1 MPVLEASLCTMAQ
14 TPDPKIEDKDG
25 SVAIYH
31 SVSPNEGFDQ
41 AAQALVRL
49 VAKAQELH
57 PDKKRV
63 LYLDIEGHRNAEGGF
78 DGDMFELQQEFVL
91 GFLLRFLTEARTH
104 FGGVKNP
111 EPQDNAVPDS
121 LTVEEKP
128 RG

>member
-1 MPVLEASLCTMAQ
+1 MAQ
-14 TPDPKIEDKDG
+14 PPDPKIEDKDG
-25 SVAIYH
+25 SIAIYH
-31 SVSPNEGFDQ
+31 TVSPDEGFDH

-63 LYLDIEGHRNAEGGF
+63 LYLDIEGHRNAQGGF
-78 DGDMFELQQEFVL
+78 DGDMFELQQQFVL
-91 GFLLRFLTEARTH
+91 GFLLPFLTEARTH

-111 EPQDNAVPDS
+111 APQDNTVPDS